1 MTAHMGFTMPLIHR
15 KKMLLICCLFM
26 MVTIQCRKKS
36 PTQPGVQPP
45 KYATFKVEGRHL
57 VDPYGEKVVL
67 RGVNAMIIYWD
78 KLGSVTYPEIAKTG
92 ANAVRIF
99 WTDDPVANAVDLDGT
114 LLTCERNHM
123 IPLPGV
129 WMATGKWDQLG
140 ACVDFWCR
148 PDIAAVVK
156 KHEKTVLVN
165 IANEAGDGSV
175 TDAQYRA
182 GYEDAVSRIRG
193 AGIRSPLVI
202 DAAGW
207 GRGEKYIFD
216 NAQYLINRDPEHNL
230 IFSWHPWDPITW
242 KGTKTRIKAAID
254 SAVAKNI
261 PFIIGEFSR
270 SEQADS
276 RSATTPIEWRTI
288 MEYGHLN
295 EIGWLPW
302 VWWCCE
308 EPNDGHSLTRDK
320 IYGHWANAPWGEEVA
335 VTGAYSIQNT
345 AVRPASMK

>member
-1 MTAHMGFTMPLIHR
+1 MPYVHR
-15 KKMLLICCLFM
+15 KSILPLCILFILGF
-26 MVTIQCRKKS
+26 VQCRKKS
-36 PTQPGVQPP
+36 PTQPAVQAP
-45 KYATFKVEGRHL
+45 KYGTFRTEGRHL

-78 KLGSVTYPEIAKTG
+78 KLGRETYPEIAKTG
-92 ANAVRIF
+92 ANVVRIF
-99 WTDDPVANAVDLDGT
+99 WQDDPSANALDLDGT
-114 LLTCERNHM
+114 LTTCIHNHM

-156 KHEKTVLVN
+156 KHEKSVLVN

-182 GYEDAVSRIRG
+182 GYTDAVSRIRA

-207 GRGEKYIFD
+207 GRGEGYILK
-216 NAQYLINRDPEHNL
+216 NAQYLIEQDPEHNL
-230 IFSWHPWDPITW
+230 IFSWHPWDPINW
-242 KGTKTRIKAAID
+242 GGTKARIRATID

-276 RSATTPIEWRTI
+276 RAAATPIEWRTI
-288 MEYGHLN
+288 MEYGHNN

-302 VWWCCE
+302 VWWCCG
-308 EPNDGHSLTRDK
+308 EPSDGHSLTTDR
-320 IYGHWANAPWGEEVA
+320 IFGHWNNAPWGEEVA
-335 VTGAYSIQNT
+335 LSSPYSIKNT
-345 AVRPASMK
+345 SIRPKSME

>member
-1 MTAHMGFTMPLIHR
+1 MPFDRRNRFLLLGC
-15 KKMLLICCLFM
+15 LLILAFTRCH
-26 MVTIQCRKKS
+26 KKS
-36 PTQPGVQPP
+36 PTQPAVQAP
-45 KYATFKVEGRHL
+45 KYSTFKVEGRHL
-57 VDPYGEKVVL
+57 VDTYGEKVVL

-78 KLGSVTYPEIAKTG
+78 KLGTVTYPEIAKTG
-92 ANAVRIF
+92 ANTVRIF
-99 WTDDPVANAVDLDGT
+99 WNDDESANATDLDGT
-114 LLTCERNHM
+114 LTTCIHNHM
-123 IPLPGV
+123 IPMPGV
-129 WMATGKWDQLG
+129 WMATGEWAKLG

-165 IANEAGDGSV
+165 VANEAGDGTV
-175 TDAQYRA
+175 TDAQYKA
-182 GYEDAVSRIRG
+182 GYEDAIGRIRA
-193 AGIRSPLVI
+193 AGIRVPLVI

-207 GRGEKYIFD
+207 GRGEKTILN
-216 NAQYLINRDPEHNL
+216 NAQYLIGRDPEHSL
-230 IFSWHPWDPITW
+230 VFSWHPWDPINW
-242 KGTKTRIKAAID
+242 NGTKTRIRATID
-254 SAVAKNI
+254 SAVARNI

-288 MEYGHLN
+288 MEYGHRN

-308 EPNDGHSLTRDK
+308 EPNDGHSLTVDK
-320 IYGHWANAPWGEEVA
+320 IFGHWANAPWGEEVA
-335 VTGAYSIQNT
+335 VTGAYSILNT